1 MISSGLHQ
9 CPRCHAT
16 VPVGRQRCVCGYALA
31 AVRLGA
37 RSDAPAEAL
46 PDDLIQLRLKRARQ
60 ALAATMAEFMGAPEN
75 AGLNQ
80 RLEQATR
87 EVARLENELMVY
99 KARARKPVPETEMGI
114 TTHPDAISATPT
126 KKFSAVQLAK
136 AMQAIRG
143 SSTMARR
150 QKPVA
155 GTSSSVA
162 PADSDLPD
170 KTSSAPTAPVA
181 IPPVSVPPVPL
192 VDAPALVL
200 KPRQEARPTPVSR
213 ASAAIEPPLA
223 AAPPRTESVA
233 TASGAMPAPT
243 KTCPR
248 CGASVA
254 VVGDFCGC
262 GHDFGA
268 RPQSGHDFLSRDE
281 ILALRQGTKPS

>member
-16 VPVGRQRCVCGYALA
+16 VPVGRQQCVCGYALA

-37 RSDAPAEAL
+37 RPAAPAEAL
-46 PDDLIQLRLKRARQ
+46 PDDLIKLRLKRARQ

-75 AGLNQ
+75 ADLNQ

-87 EVARLENELMVY
+87 EVARLENELMVC
-99 KARARKPVPETEMGI
+99 KARARKPVPEPGI
-114 TTHPDAISATPT
+114 TTDPDAISATPT
-126 KKFSAVQLAK
+126 KRFSAVQLAK

-155 GTSSSVA
+155 GTSSSPA

-170 KTSSAPTAPVA
+170 GTSSAPAAPAA
-181 IPPVSVPPVPL
+181 IPSVPPVAS
-192 VDAPALVL
+192 VDVSALM
-200 KPRQEARPTPVSR
+200 PSRQEVRPTPVSR
-213 ASAAIEPPLA
+213 TSVAIEPPLA
-223 AAPPRTESVA
+223 TAPPRTGTVA
-233 TASGAMPAPT
+233 AAPGAMPAPT

-248 CGASVA
+248 CGASVPA
-254 VVGDFCGC
+254 VGDFCRC

-268 RPQSGHDFLSRDE
+268 RPLSDHDFLSREE

>member
-1 MISSGLHQ
+1 MIGSGLHQ
-9 CPRCHAT
+9 CPHCHAI

-31 AVRLGA
+31 AVRLSA
-37 RSDAPAEAL
+37 MPDAPTEVL
-46 PDDLIQLRLKRARQ
+46 PDDLIKLRLKRARQ

-87 EVARLENELMVY
+87 EVARLENELMVCR
-99 KARARKPVPETEMGI
+99 ARARKPVPEPGI
-114 TTHPDAISATPT
+114 TTDPDAISTTPT
-126 KKFSAVQLAK
+126 KKFSAAQLAK

-143 SSTMARR
+143 SSSMAHR
-150 QKPVA
+150 QKRVA
-155 GTSSSVA
+155 GTSASA
-162 PADSDLPD
+162 ALRDSDLPD
-170 KTSSAPTAPVA
+170 ETSSAPAAPAATPSV
-181 IPPVSVPPVPL
+181 PVSPVPA
-192 VDAPALVL
+192 VDAPALAL

-223 AAPPRTESVA
+223 AAPPRAEFVA
-233 TASGAMPAPT
+233 TASEAMPAPT

-268 RPQSGHDFLSRDE
+268 RPQSDHDFLSRDE

>member
-16 VPVGRQRCVCGYALA
+16 VPVGRQQCVCGYALA

-37 RSDAPAEAL
+37 RPVAPAEAL
-46 PDDLIQLRLKRARQ
+46 PDDLIKLRLKRARQ

-75 AGLNQ
+75 ADLNQ

-87 EVARLENELMVY
+87 EVARLENELMVC
-99 KARARKPVPETEMGI
+99 KARARKPVTEPGI
-114 TTHPDAISATPT
+114 TTDPDAISATPT

-143 SSTMARR
+143 SSTTARR

-155 GTSSSVA
+155 GTLSLPA
-162 PADSDLPD
+162 AADSDLPGE
-170 KTSSAPTAPVA
+170 TSSAPAAPAANPSVLPVA
-181 IPPVSVPPVPL
+181 SVDVSALIKPL
-192 VDAPALVL
+192 
-200 KPRQEARPTPVSR
+200 RQEVRPTPVSR
-213 ASAAIEPPLA
+213 TSVAIEPPLA
-223 AAPPRTESVA
+223 TAPPSTGTVAAAP
-233 TASGAMPAPT
+233 GAMPAPT

-248 CGASVA
+248 CGASVPA
-254 VVGDFCGC
+254 VGDFCRC

-268 RPQSGHDFLSRDE
+268 RPLSDHDFLSREE